1 MEPSY
6 AALPGLP
13 PLLLHGYLLPQVKTL
28 SLLVPRPA
36 LPLRLD
42 KFLAANVHG
51 LSRKQAQALID
62 AGQVRVGGRRQK
74 RSATKLQPGQTVEL
88 DYRPTGTNTP
98 EALGP
103 DRLLASG
110 PGWIAINKP
119 AGLPSHRP
127 SADIPGV
134 PELIAKSRVAAS
146 QVSGESAPT
155 ELTPV
160 HRLDRETSG
169 LLLLAGPA
177 STRAQLSALFAERR
191 VTKHYRC
198 VVSPPPRGT
207 RGLAEGPKMSAEWTL
222 LGLSQDGLRAEL
234 EVQPREGRTHQVRLL
249 MASMGCPIVGDLE
262 HGHPVPGGA
271 ARMALHCLRMSW
283 EDTVIEAPLP
293 EGWEDLLD
301 PSTFSTPEVPG
312 AARLKSHRPTPVEAT
327 EGPLPERRARSKGK
341 LRQLQVSSAT
351 ARILQAGHPWVI
363 RDRDTGNLGMFQR
376 GDLAQLV
383 DPRGRAVAVALVE
396 PGSSVCARV
405 VSNQPDAQ
413 PDAASWERRAGAA
426 LARRSKTIREARTNA
441 YRLVHGEADGLPGL
455 FVDRWGDTLVATR
468 TTPMAD
474 LFRPLYPLLL
484 ERSATK
490 ALWEQ
495 DHFDDLRSGGD
506 APRSARRCG
515 RWAVAERE
523 ALRWVVRESDLQYF
537 VEPTAG
543 LTHGLY
549 TDQRRN
555 RDFLRALIEEDPEAG
570 AHVGN
575 LFAHTAAFSVA
586 CAAAGAERV
595 VSVDLAQRYCEWA
608 AQNLSLNGLNTTQH
622 PVVVAGA
629 LEWLSSAS
637 GLSGVILDP
646 PAHARS
652 KKSRGADW
660 NARRDYRT
668 LVAAA
673 ATSLRP
679 GGWLLCCINLK
690 GLKRD
695 WLRREVEAGLRQA
708 GKVLGTPPELAPPS
722 PDHPRRKGFPE
733 GRPFHGLFV
742 RTRE

>member
-1 MEPSY
+1 M
-6 AALPGLP
+6 
-13 PLLLHGYLLPQVKTL
+13 
-28 SLLVPRPA
+28 
-36 LPLRLD
+36 RLD
-42 KFLAANVHG
+42 KFLAANVHD

-88 DYRPTGTNTP
+88 DYRPTGTTTTQTLS
-98 EALGP
+98 A
-103 DRLLASG
+103 DILLASG

-119 AGLPSHRP
+119 AGIPSHRP
-127 SADIPGV
+127 SAEISGIPD
-134 PELIAKSRVAAS
+134 LIPTSLVAAS
-146 QVSGESAPT
+146 QLPGEPTPT

-160 HRLDRETSG
+160 HRLDGGTSG
-169 LLLLAGPA
+169 LLLLAGPT
-177 STRAQLSALFAERR
+177 STRAELSLLFAERR
-191 VTKHYRC
+191 VQKRYRC
-198 VVSPPPRGT
+198 VVSPPPKEDQGH
-207 RGLAEGPKMSAEWTL
+207 AQAPKMSAKWTL
-222 LGLSQDGLRAEL
+222 LRRSQDGLRAEL
-234 EVQPREGRTHQVRLL
+234 EVQPHEGRTHQVRLL
-249 MASMGCPIVGDLE
+249 MASLGCPIVGDLE

-271 ARMALHCLRMSW
+271 PRMALHCLSMSW
-283 EDTVIEAPLP
+283 NDTVLEAPLP
-293 EGWEDLLD
+293 EGWDALLE
-301 PSTFSTPEVPG
+301 PSKVPSPG
-312 AARLKSHRPTPVEAT
+312 GPRATRLEAGPSNTSRT
-327 EGPLPERRARSKGK
+327 EGSRLVERTERRARSQGK
-341 LRQLQVSSAT
+341 LRQLQVSVAT
-351 ARILQAGHPWVI
+351 ARILHAGHPWVI

-383 DPRGRAVAVALVE
+383 DPRGRALAVALVE
-396 PGSSVCARV
+396 PGGTVCARV
-405 VSNQPDAQ
+405 VSSQPDAR
-413 PDAASWERRAGAA
+413 PDAASWERRASAA
-426 LARRSKTIREARTNA
+426 LARRSKTIKTARTNA

-455 FVDRWGDTLVATR
+455 FVDRWGDTLVVTR

-474 LFRPLYPLLL
+474 VFRPLYPLLL
-484 ERSATK
+484 ERSGAG

-495 DHFDDLRSGGD
+495 DHFGDLRSGGD
-506 APRSARRCG
+506 APTSARRSG
-515 RWAVAERE
+515 RWALSERE

-555 RDFLRALIEEDPEAG
+555 RDFLRDLIEEEPAAG
-570 AHVGN
+570 AHIGN

-608 AQNLSLNGLNTTQH
+608 AQNLSLNGLNSSQH

-629 LEWLSSAS
+629 LEWLSSATD
-637 GLSGVILDP
+637 LSGVILDP

-652 KKSRGADW
+652 KKSRIGDW
-660 NARRDYRT
+660 NARRDYRK

-673 ATSLRP
+673 AKSLRP

-695 WLRREVEAGLRQA
+695 WLRREVEAGLREA
-708 GKVLGTPPELAPPS
+708 GKVLGASPELAPPS